1 MAKRNIFRRVAA
13 VLALGMCMRGLAGC
27 GSEKGS
33 VGKTEIEV
41 VSYKPE
47 AVKAFEKIEKR
58 FNETHDDIPLTISSP
73 NEAMTILKT
82 RFIREDYP
90 DIIAIGG
97 DINSSNFLIAIGV
110 DINYSNFLD
119 AYLFV
124 AISDLDEVQTVKQ
137 AYLDMDKELE
147 FIPKDGTYALPYA
160 ANAAGILYN
169 KDLFEENGWKVPTT
183 WQEFTTLCDEI
194 KQSGTLPLYLGFKD
208 TWSCLA
214 PWNALA
220 VGLTDSD
227 TFKLAVGLT
236 DSDTCNQVN
245 MGNTTFSDTYGPVAE
260 KMRALLDY
268 AEKNPYAYGYN
279 DACTAFARGEAA
291 MYPIGSYA
299 IPQIKSVNPD
309 MNIGSF
315 TFPANDNESDNV
327 LNSGI
332 DLQFSVMKA
341 CKNKEAAY
349 EVLKYLYEDE
359 TIQIYLD
366 EQGGIACKDGDFAI
380 PETLEDMRP
389 YIENNRMADYQDHHY
404 PSEMSV
410 DAMIQT
416 FLLDTSDNAAIPET
430 LEDMRPYIENNRMA
444 DYQDHHYPSEMSVDA
459 MIQTFLL
466 DTSDNAQEKF
476 LKKFDS
482 DWKRYNRDLIR
493 KDYQKEQGDAQ

>member
-1 MAKRNIFRRVAA
+1 MAKRNIFRSVAA
-13 VLALGMCMRGLAGC
+13 VLAFGMCMTGLAGC
-27 GSEKGS
+27 GSEKRAD
-33 VGKTEIEV
+33 GKTEIEV

-58 FNETHDDIPLTISSP
+58 FNETHDDIHLTISSP

-97 DINSSNFLIAIGV
+97 DIN
-110 DINYSNFLD
+110 YSNFLD
-119 AYLFV
+119 ADLFDD
-124 AISDLDEVQTVKQ
+124 ISDLDEVQTVKQ

-147 FIPKDGTYALPYA
+147 FIPKDGTYALPYV

-169 KDLFEENGWKVPTT
+169 KDLFEENAWKVPTT

-208 TWSCLA
+208 TWTCLA
-214 PWNALA
+214 PWNA
-220 VGLTDSD
+220 
-227 TFKLAVGLT
+227 LAVGLT

-279 DACTAFARGEAA
+279 DACTAFARGESA

-315 TFPANDNESDNV
+315 TFPANDEESDNV

-332 DLQFSVMKA
+332 DLQFSDCIIVTWDYVIQFFRITV
-341 CKNKEAAY
+341 CITDSDQRNSQS
-349 EVLKYLYEDE
+349 VCFLYTDSFFFRIYDEDR
-359 TIQIYLD
+359 IRNL
-366 EQGGIACKDGDFAI
+366 F
-380 PETLEDMRP
+380 
-389 YIENNRMADYQDHHY
+389 H
-404 PSEMSV
+404 
-410 DAMIQT
+410 
-416 FLLDTSDNAAIPET
+416 F
-430 LEDMRPYIENNRMA
+430 
-444 DYQDHHYPSEMSVDA
+444 
-459 MIQTFLL
+459 
-466 DTSDNAQEKF
+466 
-476 LKKFDS
+476 FDS
-482 DWKRYNRDLIR
+482 AKVLLQFFPLFFQLDYFFFR
-493 KDYQKEQGDAQ
+493 KYIKCSVFCHSLDVFQTCDTALDCLEVCQHST

>member
-1 MAKRNIFRRVAA
+1 MKRRGKAA
-13 VLALGMCMRGLAGC
+13 LCLGMTGVMAVGTMLSGC
-27 GSEKGS
+27 GKEQTN
-33 VGKTEIEV
+33 GKVKIEV
-41 VSYKPE
+41 VQYKPE
-47 AVKAFEKIEKR
+47 AVDVFEELEKK
-58 FNETHDDIPLTISSP
+58 FNETHDNIELVIDSP
-73 NEAMTILKT
+73 NDAMTILKT

-90 DIIAIGG
+90 DIIGIGS
-97 DINSSNFLIAIGV
+97 DV
-110 DINYSNFLD
+110 NYSNFLD
-119 AYLFV
+119 SDMLMDISDFDGLDDIKEAYLK
-124 AISDLDEVQTVKQ
+124 T
-137 AYLDMDKELE
+137 DKEME
-147 FIPKDGTYALPYA
+147 YVPMDGVYAMPYM
-160 ANAAGILYN
+160 ANASGVLYN
-169 KDLFEENGWKVPTT
+169 KDMFEEHGWTIPTT
-183 WQEFTTLCDEI
+183 WDEFTALCERI
-194 KQSGTLPLYLGFKD
+194 EAEGIQPLYFGFKD
-208 TWSCLA
+208 SWTCLA
-214 PWNALA
+214 PWNA
-220 VGLTDSD
+220 
-227 TFKLAVGLT
+227 LAVGLT

-260 KMRALLDY
+260 KMHALLDY

-349 EVLKYLYEDE
+349 EVLKYLYDDE

-366 EQGGIACKDGDFAI
+366 DQGGIACKDGDFAI
-380 PETLEDMRP
+380 PETLK
-389 YIENNRMADYQDHHY
+389 
-404 PSEMSV
+404 
-410 DAMIQT
+410 
-416 FLLDTSDNAAIPET
+416 
-430 LEDMRPYIENNRMA
+430 DMRPYIENNRMA

-493 KDYQKEQGDAQ
+493 KVQDYQKEQEDAQ